1 MYAAGFNHFYQ
12 ELWKRCKTC
21 VYCNVKK
28 KLVELQNQF
37 LFRLIFNGTI
47 FLNKFAYHNDVPITE
62 EKKFLYNITS
72 QLHEVLWLNETSV
85 VIFRMKSAQCMN
97 ICHFFKVDE
106 LLKLC
111 TDSEYSLLNTKK
123 VSCCIY
129 FCAMINFL
137 MNHRRKYVS
146 FFFSI
151 LPLFKASF
159 NSFSSNII
167 IQLFF
172 WSRKG
177 GFPAILYRWELKM

>member
-1 MYAAGFNHFYQ
+1 MQNLCLLQ
-12 ELWKRCKTC
+12 C
-21 VYCNVKK
+21 KK

-62 EKKFLYNITS
+62 EKKNLYNITS

-106 LLKLC
+106 LLKLR

-146 FFFSI
+146 FSFFFYSPPLQSI
-151 LPLFKASF
+151 FH
-159 NSFSSNII
+159 SFSSNI

>member
-1 MYAAGFNHFYQ
+1 MMSLLQ
-12 ELWKRCKTC
+12 
-21 VYCNVKK
+21 KK
-28 KLVELQNQF
+28 KK
-37 LFRLIFNGTI
+37 IFTI
-47 FLNKFAYHNDVPITE
+47 
-62 EKKFLYNITS
+62 
-72 QLHEVLWLNETSV
+72 LHEVLWLNETSV

-146 FFFSI
+146 FSFFSI

>member
-1 MYAAGFNHFYQ
+1 M
-12 ELWKRCKTC
+12 
-21 VYCNVKK
+21 
-28 KLVELQNQF
+28 ELQNQF

-146 FFFSI
+146 FFFLFSPSSKH
-151 LPLFKASF
+151 LSLFLFKYY
-159 NSFSSNII
+159 NSII
-167 IQLFF
+167 FLIK
-172 WSRKG
+172 KG

>member
-1 MYAAGFNHFYQ
+1 M
-12 ELWKRCKTC
+12 
-21 VYCNVKK
+21 
-28 KLVELQNQF
+28 ELQNQF

-62 EKKFLYNITS
+62 EKKNLYNITS

-85 VIFRMKSAQCMN
+85 VIFRMKSARCMN

-111 TDSEYSLLNTKK
+111 TDSEYSLLLNTKK

-146 FFFSI
+146 FFFYSPPLQSI
-151 LPLFKASF
+151 FH
-159 NSFSSNII
+159 SFSSNII

>member
-1 MYAAGFNHFYQ
+1 M
-12 ELWKRCKTC
+12 
-21 VYCNVKK
+21 
-28 KLVELQNQF
+28 ELQNQF

-85 VIFRMKSAQCMN
+85 VIFRMKSARCMN

-137 MNHRRKYVS
+137 MNHRRKYL
-146 FFFSI
+146 FSPSSKH
-151 LPLFKASF
+151 LSLFLFKYYS
-159 NSFSSNII
+159 II
-167 IQLFF
+167 FLIKKRGISGHLVQM
-172 WSRKG
+172 RTKNVRT
-177 GFPAILYRWELKM
+177 A

>member
-1 MYAAGFNHFYQ
+1 MQNLCLLQ
-12 ELWKRCKTC
+12 C
-21 VYCNVKK
+21 KK

-85 VIFRMKSAQCMN
+85 VIFRMKSARCMN

-146 FFFSI
+146 FFFYSPPLQSI
-151 LPLFKASF
+151 FH
-159 NSFSSNII
+159 SFSSNII

>member
-1 MYAAGFNHFYQ
+1 MMSLLQ
-12 ELWKRCKTC
+12 
-21 VYCNVKK
+21 KK
-28 KLVELQNQF
+28 KK
-37 LFRLIFNGTI
+37 IFTI
-47 FLNKFAYHNDVPITE
+47 
-62 EKKFLYNITS
+62 
-72 QLHEVLWLNETSV
+72 LHEVLWLNETSV

-106 LLKLC
+106 LLKLR

-146 FFFSI
+146 FSFFSI

-159 NSFSSNII
+159 TLSLQI
-167 IQLFF
+167 LFNYF
-172 WSRKG
+172 FDQEKG
-177 GFPAILYRWELKM
+177 DFRPSCTDEN

>member
-62 EKKFLYNITS
+62 EKKNLYNITS

-106 LLKLC
+106 LLKLR

-146 FFFSI
+146 SSFFSI

-159 NSFSSNII
+159 TLSLQI
-167 IQLFF
+167 LFNYF
-172 WSRKG
+172 FDQEKG
-177 GFPAILYRWELKM
+177 DFRPSCTDEN

>member
-1 MYAAGFNHFYQ
+1 MQNLCLLQ
-12 ELWKRCKTC
+12 C
-21 VYCNVKK
+21 KK

-85 VIFRMKSAQCMN
+85 VIFRMKSARCMN

-137 MNHRRKYVS
+137 MNHRRNYVS
-146 FFFSI
+146 FSFFSI

-159 NSFSSNII
+159 TLSLQI
-167 IQLFF
+167 LFNYF
-172 WSRKG
+172 FDQEKG
-177 GFPAILYRWELKM
+177 DFRPSCTDEN

>member
-85 VIFRMKSAQCMN
+85 VIFRMKSARCMN

-111 TDSEYSLLNTKK
+111 TDSEYSLLLNTKK

-129 FCAMINFL
+129 FCAM
-137 MNHRRKYVS
+137 NHRRKYVS
-146 FFFSI
+146 NFFFYSPPLQSI
-151 LPLFKASF
+151 FH
-159 NSFSSNII
+159 SFSSNII
-167 IQLFF
+167 QLLF
-172 WSRKG
+172 WWRKG
-177 GFPAILYRWELKM
+177 GFPAILYRGELKK